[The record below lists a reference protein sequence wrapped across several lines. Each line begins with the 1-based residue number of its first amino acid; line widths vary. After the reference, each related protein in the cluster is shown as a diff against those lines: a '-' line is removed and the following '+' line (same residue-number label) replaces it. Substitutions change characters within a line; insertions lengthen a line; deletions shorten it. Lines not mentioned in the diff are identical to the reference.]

1 MQVIIKQTFTDKEQN
16 SDSLLVTPY
25 SFSKVL
31 DWTDKV
37 VTGDKYY
44 VDKAVSLGAKRQA
57 KTKK

>member
-25 SFSKVL
+25 SFGKVL